1 MMHKVLQ
8 IIRNLQDIERF
19 VANKGKTQMRG
30 ALKVKTRPMAL
41 TLGSVLMMGAIS
53 ACGASPASAT
63 QPTGY
68 KAGAIN
74 RQYAG
79 TTITVLVPPYAG
91 MPQSQLAKF
100 TKKTGI
106 KVKMETLAWADIHDK
121 IVTAEASHISPADV
135 TEVDWSW
142 VGQFAQAGW
151 YTPLNKYIAPNY
163 LKNAIN
169 RDVFTIHHQLL
180 AMPYNFGFKETT
192 INWTDFQK
200 AGITTV
206 PTSWAQVLQD
216 AKILKKKGVVQ
227 YPVGFPLSIGESNST
242 NWYALIKSAGGELFS
257 AKWVPQFTAPS
268 SPGYQALAFEKALYQ
283 GGLMPPGVVSLH
295 NIQVQQLFAAGQ
307 IAIALTSGPLFMSMF
322 KNPSTSKV
330 AGDNL
335 KIIPLPG
342 NDGHR
347 TGTFGLPE
355 GLGIPKLST
364 HKGAAAEFI
373 NWWME
378 KPQLLV
384 SYNDPN
390 MGNPPPQID
399 VLHQLSQTHKIQ
411 DGPEIMSILPTVKP
425 LFPQGT
431 PVWYPQFS
439 TDAATMIQSVVE
451 GHVSVKAGVKTLAS
465 QARQMAQS
473 AP

>member
-1 MMHKVLQ
+1 
-8 IIRNLQDIERF
+8 
-19 VANKGKTQMRG
+19 
-30 ALKVKTRPMAL
+30 
-41 TLGSVLMMGAIS
+41 MMGAIS
-53 ACGASPASAT
+53 ACGASPSSSNASKSS
-63 QPTGY
+63 GY

-91 MPQSQLAKF
+91 MPKSQLAKF

-106 KVKMETLAWADIHDK
+106 KVNLETLAWADIHDK
-121 IVTAEASHISPADV
+121 IVTAEAAHIAPADV

-142 VGQFAQAGW
+142 VGQFSQANW
-151 YTPLNKYIAPNY
+151 YTPLNNYIAPTY

-169 RDVFTIHHQLL
+169 RDVFTIHGQLL

-200 AGITTV
+200 AGIKAI
-206 PTSWAQVLQD
+206 PTDWAQVLQD
-216 AKILKKKGVVQ
+216 AKILKQKGVVQ

-242 NWYALIKSAGGELFS
+242 NWYALIKSAGGELFNS
-257 AKWVPQFTAPS
+257 KWVPQFTSPS
-268 SPGYQALAFEKALYQ
+268 SPGYQAVAFEKQLYQ
-283 GGLMPPGVVSLH
+283 GGLMPPGIVSLH
-295 NIQVQQLFAAGQ
+295 NIQVQQLFAAGK
-307 IAIALTSGPLFMSMF
+307 IAIALTSGPLFMAMF
-322 KNPSTSKV
+322 KNPQTSNV
-330 AGDNL
+330 ANDTL
-335 KIIPLPG
+335 KIVPLPG

-355 GLGIPKLST
+355 GLGIPKLSK

-373 NWWME
+373 NWWMQT
-378 KPQLLV
+378 PQLML

-390 MGNPPPQID
+390 MGNPPPQLN
-399 VLHQLSQTHKIQ
+399 VLTELAKTNKIQ
-411 DGPEIMSILPTVKP
+411 GGEEIMSILPTVKP

-431 PVWYPQFS
+431 PIWYPQFS
-439 TDAATMIQSVVE
+439 TDAATMLQSVVE
-451 GHVSVKAGVKTLAS
+451 GHASVKSGLQTLAS
-465 QARQMAQS
+465 QVHQIVSS